1 MSRATPRPRGQAR
14 TITSGMRPRATRP
27 DHPPAV
33 AVRAA
38 GGSGSW
44 CSQERSS
51 AVTHWASVFGLV
63 GTPFWFW
70 ASWKAEQWGIF
81 ALSAIYGLARL
92 RGLWVHWI
100 RPAPPSA

>member
-1 MSRATPRPRGQAR
+1 
-14 TITSGMRPRATRP
+14 
-27 DHPPAV
+27 
-33 AVRAA
+33 
-38 GGSGSW
+38 
-44 CSQERSS
+44 
-51 AVTHWASVFGLV
+51 VFGLV

-100 RPAPPSA
+100 RPAPSSA